1 MQITSTGVISLPAVT
16 TSMIDADTTGKAI
29 VTKEYLSTANY
40 WTKTVNDIQN
50 NNTGIVKIGG
60 TVTNGTGNQKLHV
73 NGAIICSDRILTTGS
88 SGFVFGDAATGMG
101 LNGNEVRFTS
111 YLGTTGN
118 AWNFNPIYLATTSG
132 NLNILNFSNTINPTS
147 GTGVFN
153 IFNMSPTINQT
164 GGASGITRG
173 LYINPTLTAA
183 ADFRAIEVVTGKVIV
198 PTAAN
203 SNEAINKGQLESYT
217 TTQLAGK
224 MNNPSLTANFI
235 PKALTATTI
244 GNSRL
249 WDTGTKLGIGAT
261 NTPTEDLTF
270 GNQDNRTIAIELSD
284 STTIGRDLIVTA
296 GKTVNYSLNTYF
308 NSINQ
313 PAGSWFGLAVSTT
326 GVVYTQNSVN
336 RNVYTQTG
344 GSGNFIDTGITLAST
359 ACNFAAHINGNMYV
373 TINNVGIYMQTG
385 GAGSFSLVQTLS
397 GVKGIACNPINGNVY
412 ACVLGG
418 DIYMQT
424 AGAGA
429 FIALGQTTRRWEG
442 LAVHINGNVYAS
454 VDAGDIYM
462 QTGGIDTFNPLGQT
476 IRQWG
481 LMACNPI
488 NGDVY
493 ALGINVEWAGAADIY
508 IQTGGAGAFAA
519 TGNTLNSWRG
529 IAAYPNG
536 NMYACSYSGSNANI
550 FVQNNATVGTSDLQ
564 GGTLKLNSGTGKGT
578 GSSDIEMW
586 TGQVLTSGTTMQTAT
601 LRAKIDNTGL
611 MTLPSVTNALIDAD
625 TTGKAVVTKEYVS
638 SVSSSWALVNT
649 YALML
654 QIPTPT
660 NLLIVKVLNDENKQF
675 ANTIYQL
682 YPDGV
687 RMWIAANQDN

>member
-1 MQITSTGVISLPAVT
+1 
-16 TSMIDADTTGKAI
+16 
-29 VTKEYLSTANY
+29 
-40 WTKTVNDIQN
+40 
-50 NNTGIVKIGG
+50 
-60 TVTNGTGNQKLHV
+60 
-73 NGAIICSDRILTTGS
+73 
-88 SGFVFGDAATGMG
+88 
-101 LNGNEVRFTS
+101 
-111 YLGTTGN
+111 
-118 AWNFNPIYLATTSG
+118 
-132 NLNILNFSNTINPTS
+132 
-147 GTGVFN
+147 
-153 IFNMSPTINQT
+153 
-164 GGASGITRG
+164 
-173 LYINPTLTAA
+173 
-183 ADFRAIEVVTGKVIV
+183 
-198 PTAAN
+198 
-203 SNEAINKGQLESYT
+203 
-217 TTQLAGK
+217 
-224 MNNPSLTANFI
+224 
-235 PKALTATTI
+235 
-244 GNSRL
+244 
-249 WDTGTKLGIGAT
+249 
-261 NTPTEDLTF
+261 
-270 GNQDNRTIAIELSD
+270 
-284 STTIGRDLIVTA
+284 
-296 GKTVNYSLNTYF
+296 
-308 NSINQ
+308 
-313 PAGSWFGLAVSTT
+313 
-326 GVVYTQNSVN
+326 
-336 RNVYTQTG
+336 
-344 GSGNFIDTGITLAST
+344 
-359 ACNFAAHINGNMYV
+359 
-373 TINNVGIYMQTG
+373 
-385 GAGSFSLVQTLS
+385 
-397 GVKGIACNPINGNVY
+397 
-412 ACVLGG
+412 
-418 DIYMQT
+418 MQT